1 MAHYWLRVLYE
12 EERKFRNKMLIENPE
27 NQNIPVLRI
36 QLIFSPV
43 FHIFRH
49 TESGSLALRPLK
61 TTIWINLL
69 RAEMP

>member
-1 MAHYWLRVLYE
+1 
-12 EERKFRNKMLIENPE
+12 MLIENPE
-27 NQNIPVLRI
+27 SQNIPVLRI
-36 QLIFSPV
+36 QLIFSSV

-49 TESGSLALRPLK
+49 TESRSLALRPLK